1 MITMKIDKFKGAFFD
16 SEKVLREVD
25 KTTRKSLSRFGA
37 YVRQGSRQSIRKRK
51 ASSLPG
57 QPPSSHTGLLKKFI
71 FFAYDAD
78 TKSVVIGPA
87 LLGGKLGD
95 VTEALEHGGTT
106 MMTRRVRVRGRRE
119 RRRVRLQIKARPF
132 MQPAF
137 EAEKAKLPAHWRASV
152 GF

>member
-1 MITMKIDKFKGAFFD
+1 MITMKIDKIKGAFFD

-25 KTTRKSLSRFGA
+25 KTTRASLSRFGA
-37 YVRQGSRQSIRKRK
+37 YVRRGSRQSIRKRK

-71 FFAYDAD
+71 FFAYDTDA
-78 TKSVVIGPA
+78 KSVVIGPA
-87 LLGGKLGD
+87 LLGSKLGD
-95 VTEALEHGGTT
+95 VPQALEHSGTT
-106 MMTRRVRVRGRRE
+106 IMTRRVRVRGRRE
-119 RRRVRLQIKARPF
+119 RRRVRLQVKARPF

-137 EAEKAKLPAHWRASV
+137 DTEVTKLPAHWRASV